1 MADGKQDLLAHYR
14 RMQDQVEAAIEGL
27 TDEEMSEPS
36 LDGWSVKDHLLHLA
50 LWHELRAQEVTRIS
64 AGQESAWKM
73 TEEQDADLNALG
85 VALRS
90 SLSAAQARWELEEA
104 RRKLLEAIAAAT
116 PRGLDASLYG
126 EAGLVSSHEGQ
137 HAEWIRRWRDR

>member
-1 MADGKQDLLAHYR
+1 MADGRQDLLAHYR

-85 VALRS
+85 LALRG
-90 SLSAAQARWELEEA
+90 SLPAAQARWELEEA

-116 PRGLDASLYG
+116 PRGLDPSLYG
-126 EAGLVSSHEGQ
+126 EAGLVSTHEAE
-137 HAEWIRRWRDR
+137 HAEWIRSWRDR